1 MRRNK
6 KRREDPMGQPLSYT
20 ENHRVRSKG
29 KIYRNKGKSPKVDE
43 II

>member
-1 MRRNK
+1 MRK
-6 KRREDPMGQPLSYT
+6 KTRKAERTPWALSYT

-29 KIYRNKGKSPKVDE
+29 KIYKNKGKSPKVDE